1 MADGL
6 AVMTEAYQRLG
17 LDDLADASL
26 KTLQLNYPDHATLED
41 GKFTPIERE
50 EDTRSW
56 LSKAT
61 LGLIE
66 GEAPRP
72 DTSRAN
78 RDVLRQYENAA
89 RDLPEELRPVL
100 KDVEQQEP
108 KRSWWSRLTFGLFD

>member
-1 MADGL
+1 M
-6 AVMTEAYQRLG
+6 
-17 LDDLADASL
+17 
-26 KTLQLNYPDHATLED
+26 
-41 GKFTPIERE
+41 
-50 EDTRSW
+50 
-56 LSKAT
+56 SKAT

-100 KDVEQQEP
+100 GSGTAGAEAL
-108 KRSWWSRLTFGLFD
+108 WWSRLTFGLFD